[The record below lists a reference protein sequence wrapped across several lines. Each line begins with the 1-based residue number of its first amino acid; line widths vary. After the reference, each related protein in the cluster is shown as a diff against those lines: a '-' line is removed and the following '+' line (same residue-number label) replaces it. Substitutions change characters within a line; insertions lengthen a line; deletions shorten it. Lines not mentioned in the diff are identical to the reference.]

1 MSVVLP
7 SHTYFHF
14 ILLQA
19 ERALWAPGAIFAV
32 LCIGVV
38 VGMFFIPETSGVELP
53 QTMAELSTFYKKNKR
68 ITIRVDGKG
77 AFKNQL
83 KEQIIHI
90 NNAKEHGETFD
101 FKA

>member
-1 MSVVLP
+1 M
-7 SHTYFHF
+7 
-14 ILLQA
+14 QA

-77 AFKNQL
+77 AFRNQL
-83 KEQIIHI
+83 KEKTTHI

-101 FKA
+101 LKA